1 MANVNKNA
9 WYRACWGASDL
20 IGATTVTL
28 VVNEWKEIGSVTVP
42 ADQLIGLGYGS
53 QAGQDDAVGRIF
65 VDLVDNTGTPVDIEG
80 LFRIMIT
87 SSNDLPL
94 GARPVLIE
102 YDLATLRLGETDRA
116 GRLPLPFTGIM
127 LSKDKKFKFL
137 VKNTASSAQTLELA
151 DSTAEVD
158 ITKQMV

>member
-1 MANVNKNA
+1 MANLNKGA
-9 WYRACWGASDL
+9 WYRACWGASDV
-20 IGATTVTL
+20 IGAATVTL
-28 VVNEWKEIGSVTVP
+28 VKNEWKEIGTVTVP
-42 ADQLIGLGYGS
+42 ADQLIGLGYGPQS
-53 QAGQDDAVGRIF
+53 GQDDAVGRIF
-65 VDLVDNTGTPVDIEG
+65 MDLVDNTASPVDIAG

-94 GARPVLIE
+94 GSRPVLIE
-102 YDLATLRLGETDRA
+102 YDLNTLRLGASDRA
-116 GRLPLPFTGIM
+116 GRLPIPFTGIM

-151 DSTAEVD
+151 DSLVEID

>member
-1 MANVNKNA
+1 MANVNKGA
-9 WYRACWGASDL
+9 WYRACWGAADI
-20 IGATTVTL
+20 IGAATVTL
-28 VVNEWKEIGSVTVP
+28 VKNEWKEIGSVTVP
-42 ADQLIGLGYGS
+42 ADQLIGLGYGG

-65 VDLVDNTGTPVDIEG
+65 VDLVDNTGTPVDIAG

-116 GRLPLPFTGIM
+116 GRLPLPFSGIM
-127 LSKDKKFKFL
+127 LSKDKIFKFL
-137 VKNTASSAQTLELA
+137 VKNTFASAQTLELA
-151 DSTAEVD
+151 DSSAEID